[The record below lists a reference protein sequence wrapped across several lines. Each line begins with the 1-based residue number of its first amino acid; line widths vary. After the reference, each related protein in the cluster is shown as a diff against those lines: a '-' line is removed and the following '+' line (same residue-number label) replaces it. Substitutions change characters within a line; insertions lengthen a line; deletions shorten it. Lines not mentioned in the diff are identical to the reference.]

1 MEGMDSGN
9 YLVFKG
15 VPYAKPPVGEL
26 RFQAP
31 QEPESWEGVRKADRF
46 GNRARTI
53 RLPDGMRKNFT
64 VIRNLYRR

>member
-1 MEGMDSGN
+1 MMGTFISTLVRRKHGVLDRVDSGN

-31 QEPESWEGVRKADRF
+31 QEPECWEGVRKAVRHSV
-46 GNRARTI
+46 
-53 RLPDGMRKNFT
+53 RKA
-64 VIRNLYRR
+64 

>member
-1 MEGMDSGN
+1 MGTFISTQVRTKHGILEGVDSGN

-31 QEPESWEGVRKADRF
+31 QELSL
-46 GNRARTI
+46 I
-53 RLPDGMRKNFT
+53 H
-64 VIRNLYRR
+64 I

>member
-1 MEGMDSGN
+1 MEGVDSGN

-31 QEPESWEGVRKADRF
+31 QEPECWEGVRKAVRHSV
-46 GNRARTI
+46 
-53 RLPDGMRKNFT
+53 RKA
-64 VIRNLYRR
+64 